1 MIGDKIAGNLLLAGP
16 ILFSGNTFQNV
27 NSLAQCLNLAFIG
40 RSTFYDMQK
49 DVLFPV
55 VDKAWKDHQVDPLNE
70 TKESS
75 KLDICGDVIA
85 LGTVQ
90 SMAPTLL
97 WRKKAVKF

>member
-1 MIGDKIAGNLLLAGP
+1 MIGEIKIAGNLLLAGS

-49 DVLFPV
+49 EVLFPV
-55 VDKAWKDHQVDPLNE
+55 VDKAWKDHQVDLLNE

-75 KLDICGDVIA
+75 KLDICGDVRCD
-85 LGTVQ
+85 GTYTVMEEN
-90 SMAPTLL
+90 SSKIPG
-97 WRKKAVKF
+97 F